1 MQVGA
6 ALAVYAA
13 VCVPGCDTA
22 MAVPKQANELLATVH
37 QHAGLLLQTA
47 SHTQVMISASYRFA
61 LLSHMTHLQ
70 LLLQLQ
76 SMSMLGFC
84 CRHPVR

>member
-13 VCVPGCDTA
+13 ACVPECDTA

-47 SHTQVMISASYRFA
+47 SHMQVMISAIYRC
-61 LLSHMTHLQ
+61 LP
-70 LLLQLQ
+70 
-76 SMSMLGFC
+76 C
-84 CRHPVR
+84 CPIRRTYSSFYSFRA